1 MRSLDRGVS
10 SNRRLKP
17 INRIIFAILATIIL
31 FIILGVGSSMPLS
44 GEEARQ
50 FMKQFEDLTEDLST
64 LRIFMNN
71 LMIALLS
78 FIPFIGVGITGYVIF
93 QTGKF
98 LGYISTKSG
107 IHPALFILFSIMMVY
122 GLMEFL
128 AYGVAAS
135 EGIILSYSLIR
146 RRFRSEIKWLLISM
160 GISAILLLA
169 AAALESFLVSA
180 FKEVISSSAVF

>member
-1 MRSLDRGVS
+1 MRSLDRGGS

-17 INRIIFAILATIIL
+17 INRILFAILATIIL

-50 FMKQFEDLTEDLST
+50 FMKQFENLTENLST
-64 LRIFMNN
+64 FRIFMNN
-71 LMIALLS
+71 FMIALLS

-98 LGYISTKSG
+98 LGY
-107 IHPALFILFSIMMVY
+107 
-122 GLMEFL
+122 
-128 AYGVAAS
+128 GVAAS
-135 EGIILSYSLIR
+135 EGIIFSYSLIR
-146 RRFRSEIKWLLISM
+146 RRFRSEVKWLLISV

-169 AAALESFLVSA
+169 AAALENFLIGA

>member
-1 MRSLDRGVS
+1 MRSLGRRGS

-17 INRIIFAILATIIL
+17 INRILFAILATIIL
-31 FIILGVGSSMPLS
+31 FIILGVGSSIPLS

-50 FMKQFEDLTEDLST
+50 FMKQFEDLTENLST

-71 LMIALLS
+71 FMIALLS

-98 LGYISTKSG
+98 LGYISIKSG
-107 IHPALFILFSIMMVY
+107 IHPAIFILLSIMMVY

-128 AYGVAAS
+128 GYGVAAS
-135 EGIILSYSLIR
+135 EGIILSYSLIKR
-146 RRFRSEIKWLLISM
+146 RVRREVKWLLISI
-160 GISAILLLA
+160 GVSAALLLA
-169 AAALESFLVSA
+169 AAALENFLVSA
-180 FKEVISSSAVF
+180 FKEAISSSAVF